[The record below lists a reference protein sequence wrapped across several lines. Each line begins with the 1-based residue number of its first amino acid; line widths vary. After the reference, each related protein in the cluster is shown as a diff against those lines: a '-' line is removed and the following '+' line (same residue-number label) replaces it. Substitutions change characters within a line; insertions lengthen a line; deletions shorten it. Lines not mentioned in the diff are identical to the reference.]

1 MVDVSFAICYNIAIT
16 RKETT
21 MTVKELKDVLSELP
35 DDFPIYSIFNG
46 MIDRT
51 PGWNVDDEC
60 LYIEGILEEKLPHFA

>member
-1 MVDVSFAICYNIAIT
+1 
-16 RKETT
+16 

-51 PGWNVDDEC
+51 PEWNVDDEC
-60 LYIEGILEEKLPHFA
+60 LYIEGILEEKLPHSA